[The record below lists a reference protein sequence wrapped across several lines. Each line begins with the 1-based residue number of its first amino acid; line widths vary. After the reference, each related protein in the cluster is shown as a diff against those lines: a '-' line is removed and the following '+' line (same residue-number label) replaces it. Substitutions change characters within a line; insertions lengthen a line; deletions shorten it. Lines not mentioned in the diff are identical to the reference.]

1 MVWGFLIILFLLII
15 MIWFIVLIRLLVY
28 VWDFLVFVNYS
39 ENKLIKW
46 FIGYEL
52 RVFRVN
58 GVYRYNNVFD

>member
-1 MVWGFLIILFLLII
+1 MVWGFLIILFLLIFI
-15 MIWFIVLIRLLVY
+15 IWFIVLIRLLVY

-39 ENKLIKW
+39 ENKVIKW

-52 RVFRVN
+52 RVFREN